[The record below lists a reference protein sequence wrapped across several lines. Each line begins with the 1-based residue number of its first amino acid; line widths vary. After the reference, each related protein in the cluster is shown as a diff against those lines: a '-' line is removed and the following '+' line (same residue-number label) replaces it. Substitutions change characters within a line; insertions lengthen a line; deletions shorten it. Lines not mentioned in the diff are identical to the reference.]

1 VEVIIVP
8 TTKEDL
14 PSTIARSPKKVQRT
28 YAETL
33 DSAHEQYRSEER
45 AHRTAYAA
53 VKHIAEKRGDHW
65 ELKDG
70 KGPSDPQA
78 AKTAPESRSRPS
90 RTYGGVDTG
99 KPKQELYEDA
109 KRAGIPGRS
118 QMSKEE
124 LAEALQKHSDRET
137 ARARR

>member
-1 VEVIIVP
+1 MP

-14 PSTIARSPKKVQRT
+14 PSTIERSPDKVQRT
-28 YAETL
+28 YAEAL
-33 DSAHEQYRSEER
+33 DSAHEQYEGDEER

-65 ELKDG
+65 ELKDQ

-78 AKTAPESRSRPS
+78 AKGSPESRERPE
-90 RTYGGVDTG
+90 RTYGGVNAS

-109 KRAGIPGRS
+109 KQAGIPGRS
-118 QMSKEE
+118 RMTKEE
-124 LAEALQKHSDRET
+124 LARALQRQSERET

>member
-1 VEVIIVP
+1 MP

-14 PSTIARSPKKVQRT
+14 PSTIARSPEKVQRT
-28 YAETL
+28 YAEAL
-33 DSAHEQYRSEER
+33 DNAHEQYRGDEER

-78 AKTAPESRSRPS
+78 ARSGTAARRQRG
-90 RTYGGVDTG
+90 RTYGGVDANQS
-99 KPKQELYEDA
+99 KSELYEQA
-109 KRAGIPGRS
+109 KQAGVPGRS
-118 QMSKEE
+118 KMSKPQ
-124 LAEALQKHSDRET
+124 LAEALQRHSERLT
-137 ARARR
+137 ARARS